1 MLKRIVICLT
11 GLAVMAAAASLA
23 GCTDQ
28 PSQSGPDAK
37 PPTAEVLTDSAL
49 DLPEE
54 ESIKFPMGLYINT
67 GNGSRELQTQ
77 IQTEFIPCS
86 DLVVLSAFATAEPSI
101 PGSKFGPVWSSYRD
115 GFPDLSSYKIG
126 YCLSYGLNAGD
137 TVTQMLLAPKD
148 AEANREYVEVY
159 LYDDVHQTG
168 WYSHLLSQDMT
179 QETVIT
185 SVKLTG
191 GAKVGEVS
199 GITLSA
205 FWYKSGEEQERAGE
219 YKVDLIKN

>member
-1 MLKRIVICLT
+1 MLKRMVLLLT
-11 GLAVMAAAASLA
+11 GLALIAGTASLA
-23 GCTDQ
+23 GCKDQ

-37 PPTAEVLTDSAL
+37 PPTAEDPAPEV
-49 DLPEE
+49 PEE
-54 ESIKFPMGLYINT
+54 ESIKFPIGLYVNT

-77 IQTEFIPCS
+77 IQTEITPCT
-86 DLVVLSAFATAEPSI
+86 DLVVLSAFATAESSI

-115 GFPDLSSYKIG
+115 AIPDLSSYKIG
-126 YCLSYGLNAGD
+126 YCLSYELSAGD
-137 TVTQMLLAPKD
+137 PVTQMLFAPGD
-148 AEANREYVEVY
+148 TEANREYVEVY

-191 GAKVGEVS
+191 GAKAAEVS
-199 GITLSA
+199 GITLEA
-205 FWYKSGEEQERAGE
+205 FWYKPGEEQERSGE
-219 YKVDLIKN
+219 YTVELIKN